1 MNRFAEPFYREY
13 AQTGRWK
20 AFRVKIETSDLY
32 IRADN
37 DCAELAHAVLTELR
51 AEIRDHIKRQ
61 DTFLP
66 SLKPVKRLPG
76 VPLIIDR
83 MYEAGERA
91 GTGPMAAVAGAIAE
105 CVGSSLM
112 ECSREVIVEN
122 GGDNWL
128 SLKNPAAVSIYA
140 GRSPFSGRVGI
151 LLGPEETP
159 CGICTSSGRVG
170 HSISFGKA
178 DAVTIV
184 AADAALADAVAT
196 QTCNMV
202 QTEDDLND
210 ALDFALS
217 VEGIKGAVIIYR
229 DKLAVRGSVKLVDPE
244 TLQC

>member
-1 MNRFAEPFYREY
+1 MHPI
-13 AQTGRWK
+13 
-20 AFRVKIETSDLY
+20 IE
-32 IRADN
+32 
-37 DCAELAHAVLTELR
+37 
-51 AEIRDHIKRQ
+51 
-61 DTFLP
+61 
-66 SLKPVKRLPG
+66 
-76 VPLIIDR
+76 R

-105 CVGSSLM
+105 YVGSSLM

-122 GGDNWL
+122 GGDNWFF
-128 SLKNPAAVSIYA
+128 LKNPAAVSIYA

-151 LLGPEETP
+151 LLEPEETP
-159 CGICTSSGRVG
+159 CGICTSSGMVG

-184 AADAALADAVAT
+184 AADAAIADAVAT

-217 VEGIKGAVIIYR
+217 VEGIRGAVIIFR
-229 DKLAVRGSVKLVDPE
+229 EKLAVRGNVRLVNPE
-244 TLQC
+244 SLV